1 MASVEIEPVG
11 DELLIAT
18 VAYDVH
24 DAVVDGIVEVVAGG
38 VVGCGIGTGMV
49 RGVQEAFQMKFWLE
63 GLFRK
68 ERSLTTDET
77 SPEHAAESQEEIS
90 PEERAA
96 LLVAILDDPTAR
108 EDEKSDAA
116 MDLEFHSDPFVETCL
131 IRIIRAEDFTSVL
144 AQQCAESL
152 GGIWART
159 GRVDPA
165 FMTELRGAAKDEVF
179 GILGIRA
186 PHLLLPS

>member
-1 MASVEIEPVG
+1 MR
-11 DELLIAT
+11 T
-18 VAYDVH
+18 
-24 DAVVDGIVEVVAGG
+24 
-38 VVGCGIGTGMV
+38 
-49 RGVQEAFQMKFWLE
+49 WLE

-68 ERSLTTDET
+68 GRPRTADET
-77 SPEHAAESQEEIS
+77 LLESRAVTAPQDAAMSRAEIS

-96 LLVAILDDPTAR
+96 LLVGILDDPAAR
-108 EDEKSDAA
+108 EDEKYDAA
-116 MDLEFHSDPFVETCL
+116 MDLEDFSGPLVETCL

-144 AQQCAESL
+144 AQHCAESL

-165 FMTELRGAAKDEVF
+165 FMAQLRGPAKDEVF

-186 PHLLLPS
+186 PRLLPPSTL

>member
-1 MASVEIEPVG
+1 MPWSMGSWKWSP
-11 DELLIAT
+11 
-18 VAYDVH
+18 
-24 DAVVDGIVEVVAGG
+24 
-38 VVGCGIGTGMV
+38 VGCGIGTGMV
-49 RGVQEAFQMKFWLE
+49 RGVEEAFQLKVWLE

-68 ERSLTTDET
+68 ERSLTADET
-77 SPEHAAESQEEIS
+77 SPEHAAESQEGIS

-116 MDLEFHSDPFVETCL
+116 MDLEFHSDPLVETCL
-131 IRIIRAEDFTSVL
+131 IRIIRAEAFTSVL